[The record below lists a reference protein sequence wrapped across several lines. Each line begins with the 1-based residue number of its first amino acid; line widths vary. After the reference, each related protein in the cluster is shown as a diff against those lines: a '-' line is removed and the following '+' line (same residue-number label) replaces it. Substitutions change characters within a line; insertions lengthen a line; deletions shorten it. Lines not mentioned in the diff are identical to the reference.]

1 VIPKWPYHRR
11 VVDTELDELLADL
24 AAISLEGAKA
34 VGKTATATQ
43 RAASIYELDR
53 ADVRELV
60 SADPDRVLSSPPPV
74 LLDEWQRLPAVWDAV
89 RRAVD
94 EDPSSGRFLLTGS
107 ASPASPQTHSGAG
120 RIVRMRMRP
129 LSLVERD
136 VATPTVSLALLL
148 AGGRPVVDGSS
159 GVRLERYVEEIV
171 ASGFP
176 GIRPLGERARRAQ
189 LDGYLA
195 RIVDRDFTD
204 MGRSVRNPIVL
215 RRWMAAYAAATATVA
230 SYDSIRG
237 AATGGEGDKPAKT
250 TTQPYRDI
258 LERLWVVDP
267 VPAWTATR
275 NYLHGLGSAPK
286 HHLADPALAARIL
299 GLDASALLEGRA
311 VEPTFPRD
319 GSFLGALF
327 ESLVTLDVRVYAQ
340 AAEARVGH
348 LRTHRGAHEV
358 DLIVARAD
366 QSVVAIEVKLAS
378 AVNDHDVRH
387 LRWLQEEIGD
397 RLLDAVVITTGD
409 YAYRRPD
416 DGIAVIPAA
425 LLGP

>member
-1 VIPKWPYHRR
+1 MIPKWPYHRR
-11 VVDTELDELLADL
+11 VVDTKLDELLGDL
-24 AAISLEGAKA
+24 VAITLDGAKA

-43 RAASIYELDR
+43 RAATIYELDR
-53 ADVRELV
+53 DGVRELA
-60 SADPDRVLSSPPPV
+60 SADLDRVLSSPPPV
-74 LLDEWQRLPAVWDAV
+74 LLDEWQRLPAIWDAV

-94 EDPSSGRFLLTGS
+94 EDPSPGRFLLTGS

-120 RIVRMRMRP
+120 RIVRLRMRP

-136 VATPTVSLALLL
+136 VATPTVSLARLL
-148 AGGRPVVDGSS
+148 AGGRPVVDGTS

-204 MGRSVRNPIVL
+204 MGRSVRNPTVL

-237 AATGGEGDKPAKT
+237 AATGSEGDKPAKT

-299 GLDASALLEGRA
+299 GFDASALLEDRA
-311 VEPTFPRD
+311 VEPTLPRV

-348 LRTHRGAHEV
+348 LRTYRGAHEV

>member
-1 VIPKWPYHRR
+1 MLTKRPYHRR
-11 VVDTELDELLADL
+11 VVDTELDELLGDL
-24 AAISLEGAKA
+24 AAVTLEGAKA

-43 RAASIYELDR
+43 RAATIYELDR
-53 ADVRELV
+53 GGVRELV
-60 SADPDRVLSSPPPV
+60 SADLDRVLSSPPPV
-74 LLDEWQRLPAVWDAV
+74 LLDEWQRLPAIWDAV

-94 EDPSSGRFLLTGS
+94 ADPSAGRFLLTGS

-120 RIVRMRMRP
+120 RIVRLRMRP
-129 LSLVERD
+129 LSLMERD
-136 VATPTVSLALLL
+136 VATPTVSLARLL

-159 GVRLERYVEEIV
+159 GVRLERYVEEII

-204 MGRSVRNPIVL
+204 MGRSIRNPTVL

-230 SYDSIRG
+230 SYDSIRA
-237 AATGGEGDKPAKT
+237 AATGGEGDKPAKS

-267 VPAWTATR
+267 LPAWTTTR

-311 VEPTFPRD
+311 VEPTLPRD
-319 GSFLGALF
+319 GPFLGALF

-340 AAEARVGH
+340 SAEARVGH

-358 DLIVARAD
+358 DLIIARAD

-397 RLLDAVVITTGD
+397 RLLDAVVITTGE

-425 LLGP
+425 LFGP

>member
-1 VIPKWPYHRR
+1 MIPKWPYHRR
-11 VVDTELDELLADL
+11 VVDTELDELLGDL
-24 AAISLEGAKA
+24 AAVTLEGAKA
-34 VGKTATATQ
+34 VGKTATAMQ
-43 RAASIYELDR
+43 RAATIYELDR
-53 ADVRELV
+53 DGVRELV
-60 SADPDRVLSSPPPV
+60 SADLDRVLSSPPPV
-74 LLDEWQRLPAVWDAV
+74 LLDEWQRLPAIWDAV

-94 EDPSSGRFLLTGS
+94 KDPSSGRFLLTGS

-120 RIVRMRMRP
+120 RIVRLRMRP

-136 VATPTVSLALLL
+136 VATPTVSLARLL

-204 MGRSVRNPIVL
+204 MGRSVRNPTVL

-299 GLDASALLEGRA
+299 GLDASALLDDRA
-311 VEPTFPRD
+311 VEPTLPRD

-327 ESLVTLDVRVYAQ
+327 ESLVTLDMRVYAQ

>member
-1 VIPKWPYHRR
+1 MISKWPYRRR
-11 VVDTELDELLADL
+11 VVDTELDELLGDL
-24 AAISLEGAKA
+24 AAVSLEGAKA

-43 RAASIYELDR
+43 RAATIYELDR
-53 ADVRELV
+53 DGVRELV
-60 SADPDRVLSSPPPV
+60 SADLDRVLSSARPV
-74 LLDEWQRLPAVWDAV
+74 LLDEWQRLPAIWDAV

-120 RIVRMRMRP
+120 RIVRLRMRP

-136 VATPTVSLALLL
+136 VAIPTVSLARLL

-195 RIVDRDFTD
+195 RIVDRDFPD
-204 MGRSVRNPIVL
+204 MGRSVRNPTVL

-230 SYDSIRG
+230 SYDSIRS

-311 VEPTFPRD
+311 VEPAFPRG

-358 DLIVARAD
+358 DLLVARAD

>member
-1 VIPKWPYHRR
+1 MIPKWPYHRR
-11 VVDTELDELLADL
+11 VVDTELDELLGDL
-24 AAISLEGAKA
+24 AAVTLEGAKA

-43 RAASIYELDR
+43 RAATIYELDR
-53 ADVRELV
+53 DGVRELI
-60 SADPDRVLSSPPPV
+60 SADLDRVLSSPPPV
-74 LLDEWQRLPAVWDAV
+74 LLDEWQRLPAIWDAV

-120 RIVRMRMRP
+120 RIVRLRMRP

-136 VATPTVSLALLL
+136 VATPTVSLARLL

-176 GIRPLGERARRAQ
+176 GIRLLGERARRAQ
-189 LDGYLA
+189 LDGYLT
-195 RIVDRDFTD
+195 RIVDRDFPD
-204 MGRSVRNPIVL
+204 MGRSVRNPTVL
-215 RRWMAAYAAATATVA
+215 RRWMAAYADATATVA

-311 VEPTFPRD
+311 VEPTLPRV

-409 YAYRRPD
+409 YAYRRQD